1 MTIKKVTVALFLLI
15 IFFCA
20 EAQKH
25 SIPLNNFTWYTSNE
39 IFNSTDDL
47 NSFKSHLSAID
58 ISSYKPQVS
67 SSVKLYTILE
77 GHNMNETKAFLEM
90 QKMQSAIKADVNG
103 KPIENLR
110 SDGNFTGE
118 IENSESLDELLL
130 CLTIELSE
138 KNTVF
143 DCISSLHIS
152 TINQISLVWAQ
163 PLADPFFDGYLLE
176 IHIYNMLSKDIDGK
190 LIARVFDQETL
201 ETVAEN
207 NNCAFSRAGSEA
219 IIDVNFPE
227 AKVNIANGSY
237 MAEIMLLDKEN
248 NEAIVDKITV
258 PIKLNH
264 PGK

>member
-1 MTIKKVTVALFLLI
+1 MKNLTAVLLLI
-15 IFFCA
+15 IISFCA
-20 EAQKH
+20 GAQKH

-39 IFNSTDDL
+39 VFNCADDL
-47 NSFKSHLSAID
+47 NSLKSHLSALD
-58 ISSYKPQVS
+58 VSSYKPQVTN
-67 SSVKLYTILE
+67 SVKLYTILE
-77 GHNMNETKAFLEM
+77 GHNMDETKVFLEM
-90 QKMQSAIKADVNG
+90 QKTLSTIKADVNG

-110 SDGNFTGE
+110 NDGNFTGE

-130 CLTIELSE
+130 CLTIELTE

-143 DCISSLHIS
+143 DCISSLCLS
-152 TINQISLVWAQ
+152 MANKISLVWAQ
-163 PLADPFFDGYLLE
+163 PLADPFFEGYLLE

-248 NEAIVDKITV
+248 NEAVVDKITV